1 MKTGIVLL
9 LIVIS
14 LIAIKSFE
22 FSASELLAR
31 PNCDSKV
38 IQQSPINIH
47 IADSLYY
54 DERNFRVLAT
64 NYTSDLS
71 DYKWT
76 SFSDERGVGFQGDFG
91 TLTLMK
97 DWAMYKF
104 SLKKIIFRTESAHT
118 IDGQRFSGEVEF
130 VHSIIDERE
139 LIGKY
144 IYPTSNYLV
153 YTVFLY
159 AKPNVDV
166 SNYDSYSQLLT
177 YLNIDG
183 FAKNLVPGT
192 VISATRDVALA
203 EIVRH
208 EDQLFYEGRLT
219 SGNCEKAWYII
230 NPKYQIISED
240 QLKSLTTVLTKYNFI
255 TSTDKSN
262 TRATQVK
269 DISTPIYRNRANSGD
284 IFIESSPI
292 QLKGK
297 SSYLSLNVLYFLAVL
312 MIFI

>member
-1 MKTGIVLL
+1 MNTGILLL

-14 LIAIKSFE
+14 LVAINSFD
-22 FSASELLAR
+22 FSASELLVR

-64 NYTSDLS
+64 NYTSDMS
-71 DYKWT
+71 NYKWT
-76 SFSDERGVGFQGDFG
+76 SFSDEKGVGFQGDFG

-118 IDGQRFSGEVEF
+118 VDGQRFSGEVEF
-130 VHSIIDERE
+130 VHSIIDDRE

-177 YLNIDG
+177 YLNIEG
-183 FAKNLVPGT
+183 FAKNIVPGAE
-192 VISATRDVALA
+192 ISASRDVALA
-203 EIVRH
+203 EIIRH

-219 SGNCEKAWYII
+219 SGLCEKAWYII

-240 QLKSLTTVLTKYNFI
+240 QLKNLASVLTKYNFI
-255 TSTDKSN
+255 SSTEKSN
-262 TRATQVK
+262 TRAIQVQNALT
-269 DISTPIYRNRANSGD
+269 SIYRNKANSGD
-284 IFIESSPI
+284 IFIESSTI
-292 QLKGK
+292 QLKGD
-297 SSYLSLNVLYFLAVL
+297 SSYVSLNILYFLAVL